1 MCLIDFVFPNIY
13 VVHGRVGIEAHPR
26 TESTRKLDVV
36 AKGFLA
42 AKVPPCITTQ
52 LKILVGS
59 SS

>member
-42 AKVPPCITTQ
+42 AKVPVLQ
-52 LKILVGS
+52 LN
-59 SS
+59 